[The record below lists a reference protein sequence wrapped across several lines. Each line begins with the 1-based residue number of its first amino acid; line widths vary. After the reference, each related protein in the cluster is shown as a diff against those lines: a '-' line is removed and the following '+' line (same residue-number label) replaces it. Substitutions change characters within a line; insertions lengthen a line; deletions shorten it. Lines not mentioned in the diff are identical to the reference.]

1 VLIQLAQEGVINPKS
16 RDTLNELVAKGM
28 IAPGPAPRLFNLTF
42 RDFLQR
48 IERDDVV
55 QEWERMDGSGLWV
68 VSGRLVASALMVG
81 GLFYLLTQG
90 ISVQSLL
97 PIISGSSWLGFPLLR
112 SFFSV
117 LSPKK
122 DGAALS

>member
-1 VLIQLAQEGVINPKS
+1 
-16 RDTLNELVAKGM
+16 
-28 IAPGPAPRLFNLTF
+28 
-42 RDFLQR
+42 
-48 IERDDVV
+48 
-55 QEWERMDGSGLWV
+55 

>member
-1 VLIQLAQEGVINPKS
+1 
-16 RDTLNELVAKGM
+16 
-28 IAPGPAPRLFNLTF
+28 
-42 RDFLQR
+42 
-48 IERDDVV
+48 
-55 QEWERMDGSGLWV
+55 
-68 VSGRLVASALMVG
+68 MVG

-112 SFFSV
+112 SFFSI